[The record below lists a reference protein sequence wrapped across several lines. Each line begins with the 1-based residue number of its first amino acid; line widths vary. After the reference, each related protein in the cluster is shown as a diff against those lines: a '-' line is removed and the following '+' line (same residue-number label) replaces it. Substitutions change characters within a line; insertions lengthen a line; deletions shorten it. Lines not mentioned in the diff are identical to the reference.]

1 MQLSSFLKNVKRQA
15 RIELRL
21 ARVATLTERATAAG
35 NDSQVAAF
43 AKEATRRNA
52 ELNYRATRNE
62 ADLEDNPGWQS
73 AHDTMRDAT
82 LRGSRG
88 AKDTKAML
96 AAALGGESAPEAATA
111 E

>member
-21 ARVATLTERATAAG
+21 TRVATLTDRAKAAG

-43 AKEATRRNA
+43 AKEAVRRNA

-62 ADLEDNPGWQS
+62 ADLDDNPEWKD
-73 AHDTMRDAT
+73 AHEAMRAAT
-82 LRGSRG
+82 LAGSRG

-96 AAALGGESAPEAATA
+96 AASLAA
-111 E
+111 